1 MSDYEDYDQYDNDN
15 DYDNDYDKDIDYEN
29 INEQLEIMFNDAKNS
44 LNPIETYQNVISLET
59 ENSQSRK
66 WSYQSYKELCKIAIQ
81 EKKLNEFTK
90 YFLKLR
96 DIYDKVDYPY
106 QNSTLKEFIEEMN
119 NDTITYEPYFRFLL
133 NNSKK
138 MKNFYDEL
146 KDFLINNKTFVYQFN
161 DLLESNQFENVTT
174 EFKSLKEKLNSFNLS
189 TKEIELKKQMELFFS
204 MKVRERI
211 ESVKK
216 VVQLYKNKEPKEF
229 WYLWILDYEK
239 FSDLPSFFSSSSSL
253 NDDKCVVILFYLFIK
268 KYDYPKSIIEIGYQS
283 SKYIYEILSTIFYEN
298 QNLELRNFVVENG
311 IFNYILKR
319 LGTLTKEKERI
330 YKPGKEEINTIP
342 SKKIDDDHFKL
353 FTYSGVNKGVGY
365 GSNYTH
371 DNRGWDVNEYL
382 EKKKHKSF
390 LNLSI
395 LKFLTGFFNFNNFS
409 KVDKIAK
416 VILESCL
423 LPCIESE
430 LRGGVLKE
438 LVSKIDL
445 FLQYLELIKMMSRNS
460 YLYNLLLKIS
470 PDYKPI
476 QIQSIFDLLKNLN
489 DTAKIFLN
497 CLKKEDSE
505 KIKNS
510 KERLLAIEISN
521 SYDQISENI
530 QNFLSNIKSEKKK
543 IDITKIPLEKAYPL
557 LLHQLSFGYTSN
569 IKSKS
574 TLRSSFSFS
583 QNSTKSIRLAQEFA
597 DLQNSLP
604 VESTNAIF
612 VRVDKDDMDFMKVLI
627 IGSEGTPYSNGAFAF
642 DVAFDSDYPNKPPH
656 VVIVTTGGGTV
667 RFNPNLYST
676 GKVCLSL
683 LGTWRGVST
692 ENWDPKIST
701 FFQVLISIQSI
712 IMSDLVYFN
721 EPSCES
727 EIGTTEGNKKN
738 EAYSNVV
745 RYGNVKYAMIDQIEH
760 PTPGFEDV
768 IKRHFFLKKNQ
779 ILKEVEGW
787 IERGKNQPCSYSSYV
802 TSHNNSIASR
812 FSNNNN
818 NYSNDM
824 RVLYEKL
831 KNLLNNITL
840 PNDVIMRETV
850 EYKNTFNPEINEM
863 NENNNLNT
871 NELNKEN
878 LMKKQIKDDKMEIE
892 TMNKI
897 DMSYDDNNKNI
908 NNKKEINDNIIKDRW
923 SRYIGAMGIE
933 SVKKQSNANVFLSGA
948 GGLGIEIAKN
958 IVLSGCKEFVIHDT
972 KKVNS
977 FDLSSQFF
985 LSENDIGK
993 NRAQCS
999 LNKLQ
1004 SLNYYVKVSCNIEE
1018 FPKIN
1023 LDKFFN
1029 DNKFNVIILT
1039 ECDIQ
1044 TIILINNYCRSKH
1057 ISFICADIYGCVGR
1071 CINDFGD
1078 NFIVNDID
1086 GEDPKECFIKKI
1098 NIINNKEASAFAID
1112 GIKHN
1117 FSNGDI
1123 VSVYNIRD
1131 QKLNV
1136 YEEYEVKSVSNI
1148 EFKLIGNVA
1157 KAKTLFENSKEGNLI
1172 CREIKKNKIMKFS
1185 PIQDLFNITTKN
1197 YKEITEKYIDKNLQ
1211 YSDWEKSQNNA
1222 IINFSMNLISKLKP
1236 LFSYEK
1242 PYNED
1247 ILKILNQIIQKDF
1260 NPQLNNNEKEI
1271 LLKIGKTYPLQ
1282 FPSLCAFFGG
1292 IVAQEAI
1299 KSITGKFIPINQLF
1313 FYDTLELLQND
1324 INISNIKLENNRSD
1338 SLKYLLSQSTY
1349 EKLKNLKTLI
1359 VGAGAIG
1366 CELIKNFSML
1376 DIGINGKIY
1385 ITDPDIIEVS
1395 NLTRQFLFR
1404 EKHLRLP
1411 KSSTASAAA
1420 IQMNPK
1426 LKNHIFPKT
1435 LKLSEETK
1443 DYFNDEF
1450 FSSLNI
1456 ISNAL
1461 DNINARKY
1469 VDSRCVTNRIP
1480 LLESGTLGSK
1490 GHVQVIIPFKTES
1503 YSSLNDP
1510 DNNNDEIPQCT
1521 LKMFPEDNIHC
1532 VEWAKDYFGKIFY
1545 QLPLTIIKVCN
1556 CVMKNEKNFTL
1567 REIKKSVKWIKKSPK
1582 SFIDCLIIARK
1593 KFNKIF
1599 IDNIMQLLYLYPADK
1614 IDSNGKLFWSLP
1626 KRQPS
1631 IYKYNKDDKLCI
1643 DFISA
1648 FSCLIAEMF
1657 DIEIPYK
1664 NPRDEKSK
1672 KDMINK
1678 LENEKI
1684 IFENIIPDK
1693 NKMEKMKKEV
1703 EKEQNKNNNNNN
1715 NNDNITSNINDINEE
1730 ENYIKELKNI
1740 NISVIKNLKSVEF
1753 EKDNDSNFQIDLI
1766 YSMSALRCKNY
1777 KIEPMDWITVKL
1789 KAGKIIPA
1797 LSTTTSSI
1805 AALQTIELVKIISGL
1820 NVSQNRNSFL
1830 NLALPYLQCAEP
1842 GMCQQMKITDKL
1854 SSNLWDRWDIVLSI
1868 GNDTIKNLFD
1878 ILFNKYCIWGK
1889 DIFEGK
1895 KLIFSS
1901 MMYKDKKLKEKK
1913 MNEKLSNLLGINK
1926 NVKNYCD
1933 VLITFTLSIDDNNYL
1948 NNIPTIRLIFN

>member
-1 MSDYEDYDQYDNDN
+1 MSDYEDIDEYDDDNEYLKEN
-15 DYDNDYDKDIDYEN
+15 DEDENN
-29 INEQLEIMFNDAKNS
+29 INEQLEIMYNDAKNLS
-44 LNPIETYQNVISLET
+44 NPIEKYEEIISLET
-59 ENSQSRK
+59 ENSPERK
-66 WSYQSYKELCKIAIQ
+66 WSYQSYKEICKIAIQ
-81 EKKLNEFTK
+81 KNQLNEFTK

-106 QNSTLKEFIEEMN
+106 QSNTLKEFVEQMDPHN
-119 NDTITYEPYFRFLL
+119 TTIYESYFRFLL
-133 NNSKK
+133 NNSMK
-138 MKNFYDEL
+138 MKNFYNEL
-146 KDFLINNKTFVYQFN
+146 KDFLINNKQFVYNFKDLKDSFQFGNLTTQFN
-161 DLLESNQFENVTT
+161 E
-174 EFKSLKEKLNSFNLS
+174 LKVKLNAFNLS
-189 TKEIELKKQMELFFS
+189 SKEIELKNKMDLFFS
-204 MKVRERI
+204 LKVRERI
-211 ESVKK
+211 TIVKET
-216 VVQLYKNKEPKEF
+216 VQSYKNKEPKDF
-229 WYLWILDYEK
+229 WYLWISDYEK
-239 FSDLPSFFSSSSSL
+239 FSELPSFFSSSSSL
-253 NDDKCVVILFYLFIK
+253 NDDKCVIISFYLFIQQ
-268 KYDYPKSIIEIGYQS
+268 YDYPKSIIDIGYQS
-283 SKYIYEILSTIFYEN
+283 SKYIYEILSNIFY
-298 QNLELRNFVVENG
+298 QNKNVELRSFVVENG

-330 YKPGKEEINTIP
+330 YKPGKEENDTIP
-342 SKKIDDDHFKL
+342 IKKKEEDHFKM
-353 FTYSGVNKGVGY
+353 FTYSGINKGVGY

-371 DNRGWDVNEYL
+371 DNREWNVNEYL
-382 EKKKHKSF
+382 ERKKHKSF

-409 KVDKIAK
+409 QVENIAK

-430 LRGGVLKE
+430 LRGGVLSE
-438 LVSKIDL
+438 LVSKTDL
-445 FLQYLELIKMMSRNS
+445 FLQYLELIKMISRNS

-470 PDYKPI
+470 PDYKPV
-476 QIQSIFDLLKNLN
+476 QTQSIFDLLNNLK
-489 DTAKIFLN
+489 DTANIFLN
-497 CLKKEDSE
+497 CLKNDKSE
-505 KIKNS
+505 KIEKS
-510 KERLLAIEISN
+510 EERTLAIEISN
-521 SYDQISENI
+521 SYNEISENI
-530 QNFLSNIKSEKKK
+530 KAFQSNVKSQKTK
-543 IDITKIPLEKAYPL
+543 IDITKLPLEKAYPL

-574 TLRSSFSFS
+574 TLRSFTFS
-583 QNSTKSIRLAQEFA
+583 QNSSKSIRLAQEFA

-627 IGSEGTPYSNGAFAF
+627 IGSEGTPYSNGAFVF
-642 DVAFDSDYPNKPPH
+642 DVAFDSNYPNNPPH
-656 VVIVTTGGGTV
+656 VVILTTGGGSV

-701 FFQVLISIQSI
+701 LFQVLISIQSI

-727 EIGTTEGNKKN
+727 EIGTVEGNKKN
-738 EAYSNVV
+738 EGYANIV
-745 RYGNVKYAMIDQIEH
+745 RYGNVKFAMIDQIEN

-787 IERGKNQPCSYSSYV
+787 IERGKNEPCSYTSYV
-802 TSHNNSIASR
+802 SSHNNNISNR
-812 FSNNNN
+812 FSSAKN
-818 NYSNDM
+818 NYSNEM
-824 RVLYEKL
+824 STLYVKL

-840 PNDVIMRETV
+840 PDNIIMRETI
-850 EYKNTFNPEINEM
+850 EYESSFNPELNLINT
-863 NENNNLNT
+863 NNNLNS
-871 NELNKEN
+871 NNLDKEN
-878 LMKKQIKDDKMEIE
+878 LKQKQINDDKMEIE
-892 TMNKI
+892 KMNKI
-897 DMSYDDNNKNI
+897 DMSYDDNNKNM
-908 NNKKEINDNIIKDRW
+908 NNKKEINDNVIKDRW

-958 IVLSGCKEFVIHDT
+958 IILSGCKEFVIHDT
-972 KKVNS
+972 KNVNS
-977 FDLSSQFF
+977 FDLSSQFY
-985 LSENDIGK
+985 LSKNDIGK

-999 LNKLQ
+999 VNKLQ
-1004 SLNYYVKVSCNIEE
+1004 SLNYYVKVSCNTEE
-1018 FPKIN
+1018 FSNIN
-1023 LDKFFN
+1023 LEKIFN

-1039 ECDIQ
+1039 ESDCQ
-1044 TIILINNYCRSKH
+1044 TINLINNYCRSKN
-1057 ISFICADIYGCVGR
+1057 ISFICSDIYGYVGR
-1071 CINDFGD
+1071 CINDFGN
-1078 NFIVNDID
+1078 NFIVNDIN

-1098 NIINNKEASAFAID
+1098 NIINNNEASAFVID

-1117 FSNGDI
+1117 FSDDDI
-1123 VSVYNIRD
+1123 VSVYNITD

-1136 YEEYEVKSVSNI
+1136 NEEYKIKFVSNI
-1148 EFKLIGNVA
+1148 EFKLIGDVS
-1157 KAKTLFENSKEGNLI
+1157 KAKKLFENSKEGNLI
-1172 CREIKKNKIMKFS
+1172 CKELKQKKIIKFS
-1185 PIQDLFNITTKN
+1185 PIQDLLNINSKN
-1197 YKEITEKYIDKNLQ
+1197 YKEITEKYLDKNLQ
-1211 YSDWEKSQNNA
+1211 HSDWEKSQNNA
-1222 IINFSMNLISKLKP
+1222 IINLSMNLISKLRPVFPK
-1236 LFSYEK
+1236 EK
-1242 PYNED
+1242 PYNQD
-1247 ILKILNQIIQKDF
+1247 ILDLLNQIIEKDF
-1260 NPQLNNNEKEI
+1260 NPPLNNKEKEI
-1271 LLKIGKTYPLQ
+1271 LLTIGKTYIFQ
-1282 FPSLCAFFGG
+1282 FPTLCAFFGG
-1292 IVAQEAI
+1292 IIAQEAI
-1299 KSITGKFIPINQLF
+1299 KSITGKFVPINQIF
-1313 FYDTLELLQND
+1313 IYDTLELSSNN
-1324 INISNIKLENNRSD
+1324 INISNIKLENDRSD

-1450 FSSLNI
+1450 ISSLDI
-1456 ISNAL
+1456 ITNAL

-1510 DNNNDEIPQCT
+1510 DNSNDEIPQCT

-1556 CVMKNEKNFTL
+1556 CVMKNENNFTF
-1567 REIKKSVKWIKKSPK
+1567 REIKKSVKWIKKMPK
-1582 SFIDCLIIARK
+1582 NFIDCLIIARR

-1599 IDNIMQLLYLYPADK
+1599 IDNIMQLLYLYPPDK

-1631 IYKYNKDDKLCI
+1631 IYEYNKDDNLCI

-1648 FSCLIAEMF
+1648 YSCLIAEMF

-1664 NPRDEKSK
+1664 NPRDEKCK

-1678 LENEKI
+1678 LEKEKI
-1684 IFENIIPDK
+1684 TFENIIPDK
-1693 NKMEKMKKEV
+1693 NKMEKMKNEV
-1703 EKEQNKNNNNNN
+1703 EKEQNKNNNNTKINEDNN
-1715 NNDNITSNINDINEE
+1715 SSNTNNINEE
-1730 ENYIKELKNI
+1730 ENYIKELKKLNISNI
-1740 NISVIKNLKSVEF
+1740 NNLKSVEF

-1842 GMCQQMKITDKL
+1842 GMCQQKKITDKL
-1854 SSNLWDRWDIVLSI
+1854 SSNLWDRWDIILSI

-1878 ILFNKYCIWGK
+1878 ILFNKYGIWGK
-1889 DIFEGK
+1889 DIFLGK

-1901 MMYKDKKLKEKK
+1901 LMYKDKVLKDKK
-1913 MNEKLSNLLGINK
+1913 MNEYLSNLLGINK
-1926 NVKNYCD
+1926 KVQNYCD
-1933 VLITFTLSIDDNNYL
+1933 VLITFTLGVDDNNYL